1 MLLLNFTKPS
11 CSPRTSPHTVVGK
24 AEWWMSILRRLWTIY
39 CLNKEGWVPLTDDQW
54 NRRCTWKSCT
64 VHISWFAAGTLANT
78 CAEKRNLKT
87 ALAAQHGHL
96 SFRVMP
102 FGRGNAPTTLQRVM
116 DHVLYGRN
124 WTHCLVYL
132 DDVVVFA
139 PTEEEHLQILD
150 LVLGRIAKAGLTLKP
165 AEYHRMKKSV
175 NSLGFIVW
183 SERASV
189 DRAKWNL

>member
-1 MLLLNFTKPS
+1 
-11 CSPRTSPHTVVGK
+11 
-24 AEWWMSILRRLWTIY
+24 
-39 CLNKEGWVPLTDDQW
+39 
-54 NRRCTWKSCT
+54 
-64 VHISWFAAGTLANT
+64 LANT

-150 LVLGRIAKAGLTLKP
+150 LVLGKIAKAGLTLKP

-189 DRAKWNL
+189 DRAKVKPLGSFPLYPILTRCYTNKHIALHRVVSYLACSATNTYNPGQN